1 MDIHTQPIEL
11 SQKPLLEKIREACGN
26 DISAY
31 TFNALYLWQRQMLL
45 SVYIEEKFFAVKC
58 GERGENTWFFPCGS
72 RERVESFITEGM
84 KEKDFSL
91 CYIGEKDAEWLGEKF
106 PSQWK
111 LCREEESDEYICS
124 IAELIGLEGGK
135 YKGVRHKI
143 SRIERENAIKALPI
157 SDETIGDALDVT
169 SEWEK
174 LPHNIGH
181 NQIVDA
187 GVSDTALAKRKQLG
201 IEGIIV
207 YIDDKPVSVFAGFP
221 LNENTVDA
229 LVGKS
234 RHDAPRGFVYYAI
247 REYVKQLADK
257 YTYCNLEEDLGIPGI
272 RMIKE
277 ELRPERK
284 SLIWTAV
291 LV

>member
-1 MDIHTQPIEL
+1 MDIQTHPIEL
-11 SQKPLLEKIREACGN
+11 PQKALIEKIRASCGN
-26 DISAY
+26 KLSAN
-31 TFNALYLWQRQMLL
+31 TFNSLYLWQNQMRL
-45 SVYIEEKFFAVKC
+45 SVYTEEDFFAVKC
-58 GERGENTWFFPCGS
+58 GERGDNAWFFPCGS
-72 RERVESFITEGM
+72 EEKTESFIAEGM
-84 KEKDFSL
+84 KEKNFSL
-91 CYIGEKDAEWLGEKF
+91 CYISEKDAEWLSEKF
-106 PSQWK
+106 PLKWK
-111 LCREEESDEYICS
+111 LCREEESDEYICN
-124 IAELIGLEGGK
+124 IAELIGLSGGK

-143 SRIERENAIKALPI
+143 SRIERENTIKALPV
-157 SDETIGDALDVT
+157 SDETIDDALEVV

-174 LPHNIGH
+174 LPHNVGN

-187 GVSDTALAKRKQLG
+187 GVSDTALYERKQLG
-201 IEGIIV
+201 IEGTVV

-221 LNENTVDA
+221 IDENTVDA

-284 SLIWTAV
+284 NLIWTGT
-291 LV
+291 LI